1 MNKAPRSVLLVTPH
15 QDDAEGGCGGSVG
28 LWTKQGAKAV
38 YVLCTNGDKGS
49 SDPTMTSPAL
59 AAIREKEQLNA
70 ARVLGVES
78 VVFLRHPDGGL
89 EDTLE
94 LRAQV
99 VREIRRHKP
108 EAVMC
113 IDPFRTTSHTHRD
126 HRVSGMV
133 ALDAV
138 FTYAWSPHQFPEQ
151 ISEEGLEPHQVSEIY
166 MWGSERPDTYVD
178 ISDTVDAKAL
188 SLSRHVSQ
196 MREPER
202 LRERTRQRAQNI
214 GQRVGLPFAEAFRHI
229 ERNTRTLHWA
239 EF

>member
-1 MNKAPRSVLLVTPH
+1 MENIPRSALLVTPH
-15 QDDAEGGCGGSVG
+15 QDDAEGGCGGTVG
-28 LWTKQGAKAV
+28 TWTKRGTEVV

-49 SDPTMTSPAL
+49 SDPNMTSPRL
-59 AAIREKEQLNA
+59 AEMREREQQNA
-70 ARVLGVES
+70 ANVLGVKE

-108 EAVMC
+108 EVVMC
-113 IDPFRTTSHTHRD
+113 VDPFRSTSHTHRD

-138 FTYAWSPHQFPEQ
+138 FTYAWSYLHFPEQ
-151 ISEEGLEPHQVSEIY
+151 MRDEGLEPHRVKEIY
-166 MWGSERPDTYVD
+166 LWGSEAPDTYVD
-178 ISDTVDAKAL
+178 ISESVDAKAQ
-188 SLSRHVSQ
+188 SLSQHVSQ
-196 MREPER
+196 MREPQKLQER
-202 LRERTRQRAQNI
+202 IRSRAKTVGERAS
-214 GQRVGLPFAEAFRHI
+214 LPYAEAFRRIHS
-229 ERNTRTLHWA
+229 NPGFLHWA

>member
-1 MNKAPRSVLLVTPH
+1 MKSMPRSVLLVTPH

-28 LWTKQGAKAV
+28 KWTKYGTEAV

-49 SDPTMTSPAL
+49 SDPSMTSPAL
-59 AAIREKEQLNA
+59 AAIREEEQQNA
-70 ARVLGVES
+70 ANVLGVKE
-78 VVFLRHPDGGL
+78 VVFLRHPDGML

-108 EAVMC
+108 EIVMC
-113 IDPFRTTSHTHRD
+113 IDPFRTVSHTHRD
-126 HRVSGMV
+126 HRISGMV

-138 FTYAWSPHQFPEQ
+138 FTYAWSYLHFPDQ
-151 ISEEGLEPHQVSEIY
+151 ISEEGLLPHRVKEVY
-166 MWGSERPDTYVD
+166 LWGSEAPDTYVD
-178 ISDTVDAKAL
+178 ISESVDAKAL

-196 MREPER
+196 MREPEK
-202 LRERTRQRAQNI
+202 LRERTRSRAKNVGQRA
-214 GQRVGLPFAEAFRHI
+214 GLPFAEGFRRI
-229 ERNTRTLHWA
+229 QRNPSFLHWA